1 MHKEPPAM
9 THLSDKTQAIENA
22 LPHIDCVLIGINSE
36 KTVGRCIESIQ
47 AADYPTKRLHIY
59 YVDGG
64 SSDAS
69 ITIAKQYEGV
79 ITIAL
84 RPVHPT
90 PGLGRNAGW
99 KTGSSPLIQFLDS
112 DTILDPGWFS
122 SAIKAIRPE
131 KIGAVQG
138 LLSELYPERSFYNWI
153 GNLEWNGLKGE
164 CESFGGNVI
173 VKREALE
180 MTGGYDEEMVGG
192 EDPEL
197 SRRIIRAGWKVIQA
211 GVPMAQHDLAM
222 TRFKQYLRRSF
233 RTGYA
238 FAAVRKLE
246 RSAGSRF
253 WQYEYRKIIIKGGG
267 FSFSLLLA
275 IPLMAVGAPAASITA
290 LALAALG
297 TALLLNPRIFKVGQF
312 MREQQLARKEAR
324 SYAWHCSLVVLPQL
338 AGLLRYHIGSIFN
351 QPLRNRP
358 ARIASEISVQT
369 P

>member
-1 MHKEPPAM
+1 MKGYHHCA
-9 THLSDKTQAIENA
+9 QASASNPWTRQKRWLEN
-22 LPHIDCVLIGINSE
+22 
-36 KTVGRCIESIQ
+36 R
-47 AADYPTKRLHIY
+47 
-59 YVDGG
+59 
-64 SSDAS
+64 
-69 ITIAKQYEGV
+69 V
-79 ITIAL
+79 I
-84 RPVHPT
+84 
-90 PGLGRNAGW
+90 
-99 KTGSSPLIQFLDS
+99 SLIQFLDS

-275 IPLMAVGAPAASITA
+275 IPLMQSGSSSQHHSTRVS
-290 LALAALG
+290 
-297 TALLLNPRIFKVGQF
+297 R
-312 MREQQLARKEAR
+312 
-324 SYAWHCSLVVLPQL
+324 
-338 AGLLRYHIGSIFN
+338 AGH
-351 QPLRNRP
+351 RP
-358 ARIASEISVQT
+358 APQPPDFQGGPVHA
-369 P
+369 